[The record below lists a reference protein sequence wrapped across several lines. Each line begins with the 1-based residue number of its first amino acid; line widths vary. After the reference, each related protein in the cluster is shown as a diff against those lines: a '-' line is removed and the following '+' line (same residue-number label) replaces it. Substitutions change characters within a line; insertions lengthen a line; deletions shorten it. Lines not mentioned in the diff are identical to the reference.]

1 MKWLPVLLL
10 IALSSAAA
18 AQPAS
23 QAPVS
28 VSALLS
34 GQVAP
39 LTMTLGSLDGR
50 WCRFTTGAAGGTD
63 IYSAMYGIEPT
74 PYYTKGQTVRAGDQI
89 YLLAYKAQIR
99 PAGLWMIM
107 AGRGGLGDVPTVTE
121 ETTLGLCLLN
131 LATTGSF
138 LDISVFDL
146 ESEIDRYA
154 QAAERLQ
161 AAVDQMGVGYEEEV
175 VEDNLDQIAIALEM
189 YTIDHGDVLPPMTTQ
204 AEWEEALSWYVADS
218 SVFVD
223 PATEEPYPINA
234 SLSGVELA
242 SMETPAMI
250 VAVYEAQLRDD
261 GTRKVVF
268 ADGSTGYIAE
278 DAWAGMGGMKSAS
291 GIR

>member
-10 IALSSAAA
+10 IALSPAA
-18 AQPAS
+18 AQAAS
-23 QAPVS
+23 ETPVS

-63 IYSAMYGIEPT
+63 IYAAMYGIEPT
-74 PYYTKGQTVRAGDQI
+74 PYYTKGQAVRAGDQL

-99 PAGLWMIM
+99 PAGLWMVM

-161 AAVDQMGVGYEEEV
+161 AAVDQMGVSYEEEV

-189 YTIDHGDVLPPMTTQ
+189 YTIDHGDVLPPMVTQ

-223 PATEEPYPINA
+223 PATEEPYRINA
-234 SLSGVELA
+234 SLSGLELTA
-242 SMETPAMI
+242 IEDPGSV

-261 GTRKVVF
+261 GMRKVVF
-268 ADGSTGYIAE
+268 ADGSAGYVTE
-278 DAWAGMGGMKSAS
+278 DGWDELKAAS